1 MFLSRAVSS
10 FQSITEIALVQLRF
24 AGLFEAEHRR
34 LGAAAA
40 AAAEAPRGLRAG
52 GGVHA
57 RDTDEERRGGGAHR
71 HQALQHVYDTE
82 DALLKIHAVFLYKD
96 KLQMN
101 TYVIGMSTIRYT

>member
-34 LGAAAA
+34 LGAAST
-40 AAAEAPRGLRAG
+40 AAEAPRGLRAG

-57 RDTDEERRGGGAHR
+57 RDTDEERGGVGAHG
-71 HQALQHVYDTE
+71 HEGLEHLHDTE
-82 DALLKIHAVFLYKD
+82 DALLEIPAVFLYKNQS
-96 KLQMN
+96 KKN